1 MRTEIKI
8 LDAVALLRDIPQKQL
23 KRGQPGT
30 IVEELSENVFEVE
43 FADRLGRTIA
53 MIALKSEDL
62 LRLHDEP
69 MITNQ

>member
-23 KRGQPGT
+23 KRGQLGT
-30 IVEELSENVFEVE
+30 IVEELADDVFEVE
-43 FADRLGRTIA
+43 FADRSGRTIA

-62 LRLHDEP
+62 LQLHDEP
-69 MITNQ
+69 MITG